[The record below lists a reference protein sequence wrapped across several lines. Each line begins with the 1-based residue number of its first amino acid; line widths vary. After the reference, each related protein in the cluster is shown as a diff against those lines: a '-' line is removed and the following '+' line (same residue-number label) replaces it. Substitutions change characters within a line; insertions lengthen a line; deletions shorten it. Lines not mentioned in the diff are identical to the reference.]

1 MRILITVEYNGKN
14 FSGWQI
20 QPSLRTVQG
29 VLTDSL
35 SSLLKQNIVLH
46 GSGRTDAGVHALNQ
60 KAHFDYNGNFPIER
74 LPFAI
79 NTVLPDDVKVKK
91 AETVADDFETQF
103 HAKKKTYRYGFYLSR
118 ISRPLYDGFYAQL
131 PYPEE
136 KFDLNKARK
145 ALLSLV
151 GTHDFTAFSN
161 VGRPVKSAVRTIYSA
176 ELEKTNELVSLTIT
190 GNGFL
195 YNMVRIIAGT
205 IAEIGLGFLPETS
218 IEKALVSLNRNDV
231 GKTFPPQGLTLID
244 VTF

>member
-35 SSLLKQNIVLH
+35 SSLLKQAVTLH

-60 KAHFDYNGNFPIER
+60 KAHFDYFGNFPIER

-79 NTVLPDDVKVKK
+79 NTILPNDVKVKN
-91 AETVADDFETQF
+91 AEIVSDDFETQYN
-103 HAKKKTYRYGFYLSR
+103 AKKKTYKYSFYLSR
-118 ISRPLYDGFYAQL
+118 ISRPLYDDFYAHL
-131 PYPEE
+131 PYPME
-136 KFDLNKARK
+136 KFNLSKAQR
-145 ALLSLV
+145 ALSNIV
-151 GTHDFTAFSN
+151 GTHDFTAFSST
-161 VGRPVKSAVRTIYSA
+161 GRPVKSAIRTIYSA
-176 ELEKTNELVSLTIT
+176 QITQNEEIVSLTIT

-205 IAEIGLGFLPETS
+205 IAEIGLGFLDETA
-218 IEKALVSLNRNDV
+218 IEKALSSLNRTDA